1 VPFEKQT
8 DRPPYR
14 EWANRSELDLASA
27 YKSTTK
33 HIPVVKIRGQLQTQR
48 RVFKP
53 ESLPQFYDKQY
64 SSSQASLVR
73 FNQQTNRSCPLKAN
87 SDYDQTYDRAC
98 TQRTKASKR
107 GPEFKKTAA
116 RDNSMFRINEGNN
129 LDPKE
134 PTFFERYNVVELL
147 TWSKRKP

>member
-1 VPFEKQT
+1 MPFEKQT

-27 YKSTTK
+27 YESTTK
-33 HIPVVKIRGQLQTQR
+33 HIPAVKISGQLQTQR

-53 ESLPQFYDKQY
+53 ECLPRFYDKQY
-64 SSSQASLVR
+64 SSSQTSLVR
-73 FNQQTNRSCPLKAN
+73 FDSQTYRSRPPQAS

-98 TQRTKASKR
+98 TQRTQTNKR

-116 RDNSMFRINEGNN
+116 RDNRMFRINEGNN
-129 LDPKE
+129 LDSKE
-134 PTFFERYNVVELL
+134 PTFFEQYNVVELL